1 LPNVL
6 LDTHILIW
14 WLTDPRRLSRRQSK
28 VLQELEQDGQ
38 PAAISA
44 ITLWESAMLVQR
56 KKIEVEASVD
66 TWIGELES
74 HPLLAVLPITARIA
88 AESVRLNASFPK
100 DPADRLIVATARCHG
115 LSLITADQN
124 IRSWGKVA
132 MV

>member
-1 LPNVL
+1 

-56 KKIEVEASVD
+56 KKIEVESSLDA
-66 TWIGELES
+66 WIGELES

-115 LSLITADQN
+115 LALITADQN